1 MPNNMGNTALHL
13 AAKFSTVEIVHKLL
27 IHRANR
33 LLINSDRK
41 TPIDLALN
49 YNTPEVHNV
58 LTARKKC
65 SKQFQ
70 YSVPEKKNKVFLY
83 SIPLVLQ
90 AILLLNLILMGNCYQ
105 IRYYFTTAILIFI
118 FSLLI
123 LSLFIC
129 LTGAFENS
137 NFQESLII
145 DSIKDITKFCFHCNQ

>member
-1 MPNNMGNTALHL
+1 MGNTALHL

-65 SKQFQ
+65 SK
-70 YSVPEKKNKVFLY
+70 
-83 SIPLVLQ
+83 
-90 AILLLNLILMGNCYQ
+90 
-105 IRYYFTTAILIFI
+105 
-118 FSLLI
+118 
-123 LSLFIC
+123 
-129 LTGAFENS
+129 
-137 NFQESLII
+137 
-145 DSIKDITKFCFHCNQ
+145 